1 MGPLQRPLFPSL
13 AFLSSFPPSLWL
25 PAENLELAAWILTRV
40 GGLEAGGCPI
50 TRALHQCCGGPS
62 PRCPHCLPQG
72 LWIRAWSFGLFIWK
86 LHSGRLGIHGFRCQ
100 QERQK
105 PSEKPPISPLNSGGR
120 ERQREREREAEDA
133 AWGCYSPLYC
143 GLSSAQTIRSVRV
156 RAKGCLPSLGTRE

>member
-1 MGPLQRPLFPSL
+1 MGPLQRLFFPSL

-105 PSEKPPISPLNSGGR
+105 PSWKPPISPLNSGGR
-120 ERQREREREAEDA
+120 ERQRERERERQKTQPGDA
-133 AWGCYSPLYC
+133 TVLSTAASLVLRPSGASAYERRVVSPL
-143 GLSSAQTIRSVRV
+143 
-156 RAKGCLPSLGTRE
+156 